1 MKAMNEEVKSIK
13 DNNTWSLVELPQGK
27 KAIDVKW
34 VYKVK
39 TNSKGE
45 VTRHKARLVAKG
57 FLQKEGI
64 DFDEVF
70 APVAR
75 IKTIRLVVGLAEIN
89 RLHICQIDVKC
100 AFLSGSLEEEF
111 YVKQP
116 VGFVKHHPLWRN
128 VGIQSLLLT
137 K

>member
-1 MKAMNEEVKSIK
+1 MKEEVKSIE

-27 KAIDVKW
+27 KEIDVKW
-34 VYKVK
+34 VYKLK
-39 TNSKGE
+39 MNPKGE

-75 IKTIRLVVGLAEIN
+75 HETIWLVVAVANIN
-89 RLHICQIDVKC
+89 SWPLYQMDVKS
-100 AFLSGSLEEEF
+100 AFLNGPLYEEV
-111 YVKQP
+111 YVGQP
-116 VGFVKHHPLWRN
+116 PGFT
-128 VGIQSLLLT
+128 IQNQE
-137 K
+137 